1 MNTATAP
8 PAATAPTTPTA
19 SPQTTALMALI
30 HSAEPGFRLSLSGV
44 RYADYVDLLH
54 ARAAAGRDRVK
65 IAFDRGEMEIM
76 VVGGTHERLKKIIAL
91 LVEAWIEET
100 GGEYIPSGGITHL
113 RADLEKGLE
122 PDECYYVQNWA
133 KVAGVRDIDFTKDPP
148 PDLAVEIEVS
158 RTVLD
163 RLPIYAAFKVPEVW
177 RYNGTRITV
186 LLLQPDG
193 SYRESPVSRALPA
206 LPFAELPRFLAL
218 ADDIS
223 LSFAE
228 IGRRFRAW
236 VRALPPAAPT
246 T

>member
-1 MNTATAP
+1 MT
-8 PAATAPTTPTA
+8 
-19 SPQTTALMALI
+19 
-30 HSAEPGFRLSLSGV
+30 
-44 RYADYVDLLH
+44 
-54 ARAAAGRDRVK
+54 
-65 IAFDRGEMEIM
+65 
-76 VVGGTHERLKKIIAL
+76 
-91 LVEAWIEET
+91 
-100 GGEYIPSGGITHL
+100 
-113 RADLEKGLE
+113 
-122 PDECYYVQNWA
+122 
-133 KVAGVRDIDFTKDPP
+133 DIRI
-148 PDLAVEIEVS
+148 VEIEVS

-236 VRALPPAAPT
+236 IRALPPAAPT